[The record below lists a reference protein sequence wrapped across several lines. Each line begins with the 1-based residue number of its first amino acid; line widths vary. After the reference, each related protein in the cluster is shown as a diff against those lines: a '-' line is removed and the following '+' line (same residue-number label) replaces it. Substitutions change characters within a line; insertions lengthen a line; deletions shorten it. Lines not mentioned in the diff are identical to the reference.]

1 MLSFLKR
8 IIFSYF
14 IFAGLSFNDTFGQN
28 YIAQIQKIKAKG
40 DSAWEMGNLS
50 DAQKYYTQQLPI
62 LLKNKDLHRY
72 SIALSDVSMAFY
84 AQRDYQQA
92 VNFGRKSYDA
102 LPKIIAN
109 DTTLFRVCGFLTRF
123 YKRTYRLDSVHYF
136 KEKAIALI
144 SRSKTV
150 QQSSDLP
157 NFYVNLGQEYI
168 QKGETKKADLYL
180 KKSLSIAHLDP
191 SFDKQV
197 VFNNLG
203 QNVFIQK
210 KYSEAINYYQ
220 KAISTNP
227 KAQRRPYFLLNLGEV
242 FVRSNQS
249 DKAFLAFEDAYK
261 NYKNLLRT
269 TPKDY
274 IFESSYYHNL
284 GTYYL
289 ENQQFKQAKNLFSKA
304 ILLLDST
311 GNFRGKSFVYEKIG
325 QVYLKEKRNKEAL
338 YYFQKAIQTVHQT
351 FKSDDVYQ
359 NPPLKNIFAERE
371 LFRALIGKAK
381 GFHNYFE
388 QSKNL
393 KDLQMSLQTS
403 LLAFQ
408 LGEKMRRSYETAEA
422 KLFFNE
428 NYFSAYSDAIE
439 TAYALYTRTHKEI
452 YKQNILDLMEKSR
465 ATTLADALR
474 ETDLKPKTIPAELL
488 TKEQQLYQVISGL
501 QIALKTENDS
511 LKKLDLN
518 KKLVDEQI
526 YLSRL
531 LDRFE
536 TDFPNY
542 YQLKYDKK
550 SVLIRDIQQKILNPA
565 TALVE
570 YFLTEK
576 KLYIF
581 TITHNKSDIYE
592 KILSLNFRERLTKF
606 QTKIS
611 QNPKSKIYNGQTLS
625 AELYQQIISP
635 ILDDLK
641 DKKRIIFIRDG
652 ELNYLPFEVLAPAKN
667 DYLLKHFAISYA
679 YSSTL
684 LMNEKKEES
693 SPKILALAP
702 FANQTN
708 EGSKFRD
715 KSLRTLPASEEEVL
729 GIRGDIYLNEKASKS
744 RFLEEY
750 RSHGIIHFATHAIT
764 NDQEPNQSFIAFYP
778 DNQGYKLLTEELY
791 DLDLRKT
798 RLVILSACE
807 AGRGKLQKGEGI
819 ISLARAF
826 AYSGCESVM
835 TTLWNA
841 HDETTA
847 NISERFHKYLSDG
860 LRKDEALRKAKLD
873 FLDSELGSRYEH
885 PYYWANFVLIGKAE
899 SFEDDT
905 QKWLLVISGLF
916 LMGVLTSY
924 FYKKRGMKN

>member
-1 MLSFLKR
+1 MFAILKR
-8 IIFSYF
+8 IFFSYLLLT
-14 IFAGLSFNDTFGQN
+14 GLSSHDSFGQN
-28 YIAQIQKIKAKG
+28 YIAQAQKIKAKG
-40 DSAWEMGNLS
+40 DSAWELGNLS
-50 DAQKYYTQQLPI
+50 DAQKYYIQQSSI
-62 LLKNKDLHRY
+62 FLKNRDLHRY
-72 SIALSDVSMAFY
+72 SIALSDVSAVFY
-84 AQRDYQQA
+84 SQQKNQKAIDY
-92 VNFGRKSYDA
+92 GRKSYDV
-102 LPKIIAN
+102 LPKIMAN
-109 DTTLFRVCGFLTRF
+109 DTTLFRIYSFLTLF

-136 KEKAIALI
+136 REKSIELI
-144 SRSKTV
+144 SRSKAV
-150 QQSSDLP
+150 QHSSDLP

-168 QKGETKKADLYL
+168 KKEETKKADLYL
-180 KKSLSIAHLDP
+180 KKSLSVAHLDP
-191 SFDKQV
+191 YFDKQT
-197 VFNNLG
+197 VFNSLG
-203 QNVFIQK
+203 RNAFIQK
-210 KYSEAINYYQ
+210 KYPEAITYYQ

-227 KAQRRPYFLLNLGEV
+227 KALRVPYFLLNLGEV
-242 FVRSNQS
+242 FVHTKQLP
-249 DKAFLAFEDAYK
+249 KAFLTFEEAYK
-261 NYKNLLRT
+261 NYKNLLKT

-274 IFESSYYHNL
+274 IFEASYLSNL
-284 GTYYL
+284 GIYHL
-289 ENQQFKQAKNLFSKA
+289 ENQQYTQAKSLFTKA
-304 ILLLDST
+304 IQLLDST
-311 GNFRGKSFVYEKIG
+311 GNFRGKSIIYEKIG
-325 QVYLKEKRNKEAL
+325 QVYLKEERNKEAL
-338 YYFQKAIQTVHQT
+338 NYFQKAIQTVHQT
-351 FKSDDVYQ
+351 FKNNDVYQ

-381 GFHNYFE
+381 GFRSYYE

-408 LGEKMRRSYETAEA
+408 LGEKMRRSYETSEA

-439 TAYALYTRTHKEI
+439 TAYALYDRTHKEI

-465 ATTLADALR
+465 ATTLADAWR

-488 TKEQQLYQVISGL
+488 TKEQQLYQIISGL

-526 YLSRL
+526 NLSRL

-542 YQLKYDKK
+542 YQLKYNNK
-550 SVLIRDIQQKILNPA
+550 SVSIRDIQQKFLNPE

-570 YFLTEK
+570 YFMTEN
-576 KLYIF
+576 KLYVF
-581 TITHNKSDIYE
+581 TITNSKSNIYE
-592 KILSLNFRERLTKF
+592 KILPINFREKLTKF
-606 QTKIS
+606 QTEIS
-611 QNPKSKIYNGQTLS
+611 QNPKSKIYDGQTLS
-625 AELYQQIISP
+625 TELYQQLISP
-635 ILDDLK
+635 ILADLK
-641 DKKRIIFIRDG
+641 DKKRVIFIRDG

-667 DYLLKHFAISYA
+667 DYLLRHFAISYA

-684 LMNEKKEES
+684 LMNEKSEES
-693 SPKILALAP
+693 STKILALAP
-702 FANQTN
+702 FANQSN

-729 GIRGDIYLNEKASKS
+729 GIKGDIYLNEKASKS

-847 NISERFHKYLSDG
+847 NISERFHEYLSDG
-860 LRKDEALRKAKLD
+860 LRTDEALRKAKSD

-885 PYYWANFVLIGKAE
+885 PYYWANSVLIGKAE
-899 SFEDDT
+899 SFEDNS
-905 QKWLLVISGLF
+905 QKWLLIISGLI
-916 LMGVLTSY
+916 LLGILGSY
-924 FYKKRGMKN
+924 FYRKKTMKN